1 MPTLV
6 PITPALASLYK
17 QVRLCALQDA
27 PSAFGSTYAREIQLT
42 DEDWHN
48 RAISLDGNH
57 RIGFLA
63 LDADEPCGL
72 VLCFRDEHDSQQAEV
87 LSMWVAPSHRAT
99 GLNSALLD
107 AIRHWAASHS
117 ATTLRLMVVSN
128 NAAAITF
135 YQRYG
140 FTKTGRTEPY
150 PNDPTLSE
158 FEMVRST
165 IAPSANI

>member
-6 PITPALASLYK
+6 PITPVLASLYK
-17 QVRLCALQDA
+17 QVRLRALQDA

-48 RAISLDGNH
+48 RATSLDGSH

-72 VLCFRDEHDSQQAEV
+72 VLCFRDEHDSPQAEV
-87 LSMWVAPSHRAT
+87 LSMWVAPSHRRT
-99 GLNSALLD
+99 GLSSALLD
-107 AIRHWAASHS
+107 AIRHWAAPHGT
-117 ATTLRLMVVSN
+117 TTLRLMVVSN
-128 NAAAITF
+128 NTAALAF
-135 YQRYG
+135 YERYG
-140 FTKTGRTEPY
+140 FKKTGCTNPY
-150 PNDPTLSE
+150 PNNPTLVE

-165 IAPSANI
+165 LD